1 MIFSN
6 DENVQGPQFGHVWII
21 ATKLKGNI
29 ITVRDHENL
38 NVTFRSNKWS
48 KIIYS
53 RDIVLAKFNP
63 NAKANLTIIMKNKT

>member
-1 MIFSN
+1 MSK
-6 DENVQGPQFGHVWII
+6 FGHVCII

-29 ITVRDHENL
+29 ITLWTRENL